1 MAAEGRAHKLV
12 QLRRA
17 EKRPPLGGDLCP
29 HLEALRLASAHWG
42 RLGPFGLR
50 CSSVEADCGTLRR
63 AIVRTD
69 RATRRKSGGRDR
81 HASAKQGV
89 HRFSL
94 VRLPACFGPRPTTR
108 ARTASRNWRCALAF
122 PPEPPW
128 KKWSR
133 KAVLKLTASIRSA
146 TVSGTAA
153 ESTRPS
159 CCSARR

>member
-1 MAAEGRAHKLV
+1 MAGEGRAHELV
-12 QLRRA
+12 ELRRA

-29 HLEALRLASAHWG
+29 HLQALRPA
-42 RLGPFGLR
+42 
-50 CSSVEADCGTLRR
+50 R
-63 AIVRTD
+63 APRQ
-69 RATRRKSGGRDR
+69 KSGGRDR
-81 HASAKQGV
+81 RASAKQGV

-108 ARTASRNWRCALAF
+108 ARTASRSWRCALAF

-153 ESTRPS
+153 GSTRPS

>member
-1 MAAEGRAHKLV
+1 MAGEGRAHQLV
-12 QLRRA
+12 ELRRA

-29 HLEALRLASAHWG
+29 HLEALRLASAYRC
-42 RLGPFGLR
+42 RLGLFGLR
-50 CSSVEADCGTLRR
+50 CFGVEADRGSIRR
-63 AIVRTD
+63 AIVWAD
-69 RATRRKSGGRDR
+69 RATRQNSGGRDR
-81 HASAKQGV
+81 RASAKQGV

-146 TVSGTAA
+146 TVSGDRK
-153 ESTRPS
+153 S
-159 CCSARR
+159 